1 MYIFENMK
9 RNIAAGFVVLLMVG
23 TMLSSC
29 SSGRYTFNGKKSKNC
44 GCPSHRG
51 IVG

>member
-1 MYIFENMK
+1 MK
-9 RNIAAGFVVLLMVG
+9 RKIAGSVVLLLMIG

-29 SSGRYTFNGKKSKNC
+29 SSRTYTFNGKKSKNC
-44 GCPSHRG
+44 GCPTHRG

>member
-1 MYIFENMK
+1 MK
-9 RNIAAGFVVLLMVG
+9 RKIAGRVVLLLMVV

-29 SSGRYTFNGKKSKNC
+29 SARTYTFNGKKSKNC
-44 GCPSHRG
+44 GCPAHRG